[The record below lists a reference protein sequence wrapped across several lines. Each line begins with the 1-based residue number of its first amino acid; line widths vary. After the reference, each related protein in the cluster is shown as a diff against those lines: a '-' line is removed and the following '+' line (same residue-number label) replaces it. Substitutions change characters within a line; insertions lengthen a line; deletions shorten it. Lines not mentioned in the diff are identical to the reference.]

1 MIALGQCL
9 VGGVDFGVH
18 CATKEEVQILVNYI
32 YEVYPEKKNMR
43 EDLLNAWDRFGYDT
57 VIFPNILNCNW
68 AMAGRVGG
76 NASRKRK
83 IYEFYE
89 LKTID
94 DLPIEQSDMDLCS
107 MLGL

>member
-9 VGGVDFGVH
+9 VDGMDFGVH
-18 CATKEEVQILVNYI
+18 CSTKEEVQILVNYI

-43 EDLLNAWDRFGYDT
+43 EDLFNAWDRFGYDT
-57 VIFPNILNCNW
+57 VIFPNILNYNW
-68 AMAGRVGG
+68 AMSGRVGG

-83 IYEFYE
+83 IYEFNE

-94 DLPIEQSDMDLCS
+94 DLPIEQSDMDLEF
-107 MLGL
+107 MLGF

>member
-18 CATKEEVQILVNYI
+18 CATKEDAQTLVKYI

-43 EDLLNAWDRFGYDT
+43 EDLLNAWDRFGEDT

-89 LKTID
+89 LNTID
-94 DLPIEQSDMDLCS
+94 DLPIEQSDMDFDSL
-107 MLGL
+107 LGI

>member
-9 VGGVDFGVH
+9 VDGMDFGVH

-43 EDLLNAWDRFGYDT
+43 EDLFNAWDRFGYDT
-57 VIFPNILNCNW
+57 VIFPNILNYNW
-68 AMAGRVGG
+68 AMSGRVGG

-83 IYEFYE
+83 IYEFNE

-94 DLPIEQSDMDLCS
+94 DLPIEQSDMDLEF